1 MTKVELEKSDNA
13 DTHLFIEV
21 GMRGGI
27 SYINKRYSKANN
39 KYCPDY
45 DRTKREK
52 FITYLDMNN
61 LYGKAMSGYLP
72 YREFKLVEVNNET
85 TNKVLNKSDNSLYV
99 YFIVFDLEVPEELND
114 YHKDYPMT
122 LVKIKIEDDMLAPYW
137 SEIKRKYNNKSEGF
151 NKLAP
156 NLIPKNNYVV
166 YYRDL
171 KYYLS
176 QRLILKKV
184 HKILE
189 FKQSAWIK
197 PYIDFNTER
206 RKEATNETDKY
217 LFKLLINATYG
228 KTMENM
234 RKRFKIRIITNEKD
248 FLKYVSKSTYIAY
261 RKFGKNLVAIHE
273 KKETVKLNKPIY
285 VGMYKFYYDFVKK
298 KYKNPKLL
306 FTETDGLCIETEE
319 DFYKIIHPNKK
330 LFDIS
335 NFPKDSE
342 YYCADNKKVPGKMKD
357 EYGGRAIY
365 DFTGTNQKC
374 IQYVM

>member
-1 MTKVELEKSDNA
+1 MT
-13 DTHLFIEV
+13 
-21 GMRGGI
+21 
-27 SYINKRYSKANN
+27 
-39 KYCPDY
+39 
-45 DRTKREK
+45 
-52 FITYLDMNN
+52 
-61 LYGKAMSGYLP
+61 
-72 YREFKLVEVNNET
+72 
-85 TNKVLNKSDNSLYV
+85 
-99 YFIVFDLEVPEELND
+99 PE
-114 YHKDYPMT
+114 
-122 LVKIKIEDDMLAPYW
+122 KIKIEDDMLAPYW
-137 SEIKRKYNNKSEGF
+137 SEIKRKYDNKSGGF

-166 YYRDL
+166 YYRNL

-189 FKQSAWIK
+189 FKQSAWMK

-248 FLKYVSKSTYIAY
+248 FLKYVSKSTYIAN

-285 VGMYKFYYDFVKK
+285 VGM
-298 KYKNPKLL
+298 
-306 FTETDGLCIETEE
+306 
-319 DFYKIIHPNKK
+319 
-330 LFDIS
+330 
-335 NFPKDSE
+335 
-342 YYCADNKKVPGKMKD
+342 
-357 EYGGRAIY
+357 
-365 DFTGTNQKC
+365 
-374 IQYVM
+374 